1 MSRELQW
8 LRFGPFAL
16 DLRSGELTRDG
27 RRVRLA
33 RQSFQM
39 LRLLVARPGTVVTRD
54 ELRRAL
60 WPDGTHV
67 DYDHGLNNAA
77 ARLRRALGDPAQTPR
92 FVETLPC
99 VGYRFIAPVT
109 AVVVAEPPA
118 SGGTVRRL
126 QAGWLAA
133 AAVLVFAAGLG
144 AGVLITPRTPAP
156 GSPDAIR
163 VAAEAREQAERSLIY
178 TRLVLDGDL
187 PPELVYAAAHGAAT
201 RALSLDATLGEAHVA
216 AGYAAMWGRWDWAAA
231 GRLFDNALALDPTSA
246 RAHQARALWLAA
258 RGRIDEG
265 RASIEQARGL
275 DPQSPEIAR
284 DAATLAFA
292 AGDAVTAAARLHA
305 RLAEDP
311 DDARAHGQMAQALA
325 SLGQNAEAADH
336 FRQFLVL
343 IGISEEHARDDM
355 RILAAHGMEGLIRR
369 NLSRPSNKPLDRHG
383 LPFKLA
389 SDHALVG
396 EIDAALSW
404 LDRAIAQRDSRLL
417 LLAVNPRFAGLRED
431 PRFQRLLAR
440 VGL

>member
-1 MSRELQW
+1 
-8 LRFGPFAL
+8 
-16 DLRSGELTRDG
+16 
-27 RRVRLA
+27 
-33 RQSFQM
+33 M
-39 LRLLVARPGTVVTRD
+39 LRLLVERHGTVIARD
-54 ELRRAL
+54 ELRQAL

-77 ARLRRALGDPAQTPR
+77 ARLRRALGDAAHTPR
-92 FVETLPC
+92 FLETLPRA
-99 VGYRFIAPVT
+99 GYRFIAPVS
-109 AVVVAEPPA
+109 AVVAAEPPVLPA
-118 SGGTVRRL
+118 PARRWPAGGLV
-126 QAGWLAA
+126 A

-144 AGVLITPRTPAP
+144 AGVLVTPRLPAA

-163 VAAEAREQAERSLIY
+163 VAAEARAQAERSLIH

-187 PPELVYAAAHGAAT
+187 PADLVYAAAHGAAT
-201 RALSLDATLGEAHVA
+201 RALTLDATLGDAHLA

-231 GRLFDNALALDPTSA
+231 GRLFDSALALDPASA

-258 RGRIDEG
+258 RGRIDEA
-265 RASIEQARGL
+265 RASIEQARSL
-275 DPQSPEIAR
+275 DPQSPEITR

-292 AGDAVTAAARLHA
+292 AGDTGAAVEHLRA
-305 RLAEDP
+305 RLADDP
-311 DDARAHGQMAQALA
+311 DDARAHGQLAQALA
-325 SLGQNAEAADH
+325 ALGRNRDAADH

-343 IGISEEHARDDM
+343 IGISDDHARDDM
-355 RILAAHGMEGLIRR
+355 HLLATQGMEGLIRR
-369 NLSRPSNKPLDRHG
+369 NLARPSNKPPDRYG

-389 SDHALVG
+389 ADHAVVG